1 MMPTE
6 PNDSELDPLLA
17 DAVAELRTAVPA
29 RASARAALSTALAA
43 EALPTVAMPR
53 LTVASPAPDALPAKR
68 LRWLTT
74 GRSVRVS
81 PLGLLAAASLL
92 IAGTAAVTS
101 RLGTGATP
109 PVVAGAP
116 TAATPAAAQ
125 VVRFSLAAPQAR
137 RVSLVGDFNGW
148 DPSATAL
155 QQQDGTWTVVIP
167 VPPGR
172 HQYGFVVDGSTWI
185 ADPDAAR
192 SADTDFGTPNSVVY
206 VGS

>member
-109 PVVAGAP
+109 PPRHRRPRRSCDSRWPRRRHVGSHWSETSMAGTRPPRHYSSRTAP
-116 TAATPAAAQ
+116 GPWSSRSRLGAIST
-125 VVRFSLAAPQAR
+125 
-137 RVSLVGDFNGW
+137 VSWWMDRPG
-148 DPSATAL
+148 SR
-155 QQQDGTWTVVIP
+155 IP
-167 VPPGR
+167 TPPGR
-172 HQYGFVVDGSTWI
+172 RTPTSARRIRSCTWG
-185 ADPDAAR
+185 ADR
-192 SADTDFGTPNSVVY
+192 
-206 VGS
+206 